1 MIIVLNAELK
11 WTNRGDK
18 NMMEYGVMFDL
29 DVATEIKV
37 KENGQTMYLDEWL
50 DKEINKR
57 IKAKSLEW
65 NWLKTMVCIHSG
77 LIVGLLSLILM
88 TRGGQ

>member
-1 MIIVLNAELK
+1 MNFKTVITI
-11 WTNRGDK
+11 D
-18 NMMEYGVMFDL
+18 FDSIEAL
-29 DVATEIKV
+29 KV
-37 KENGQTMYLDEWL
+37 KENNQTIYFDEWL
-50 DKEINKR
+50 DKEIDKR

-65 NWLKTMVCIHSG
+65 NWLKTMICIHSG

>member
-1 MIIVLNAELK
+1 MNFKTVITI
-11 WTNRGDK
+11 D
-18 NMMEYGVMFDL
+18 FDSIEAL
-29 DVATEIKV
+29 KV
-37 KENGQTMYLDEWL
+37 KENNQTIYFDEWL

-65 NWLKTMVCIHSG
+65 NWLKTMICIHSG

>member
-1 MIIVLNAELK
+1 MALK
-11 WTNRGDK
+11 GMKT
-18 NMMEYGVMFDL
+18 VMTIDFDSIE
-29 DVATEIKV
+29 AIKV
-37 KENGQTMYLDEWL
+37 KEDNKTIYFDEWL

-65 NWLKTMVCIHSG
+65 NWLKTMVCVHSG

>member
-1 MIIVLNAELK
+1 MNFKRVITI
-11 WTNRGDK
+11 D
-18 NMMEYGVMFDL
+18 FDSIEAL
-29 DVATEIKV
+29 KV
-37 KENGQTMYLDEWL
+37 KENNQTIYFDKWL
-50 DKEINKR
+50 DKESDKR
-57 IKAKSLEW
+57 IKAKSPEW

>member
-1 MIIVLNAELK
+1 MMQYGII
-11 WTNRGDK
+11 
-18 NMMEYGVMFDL
+18 FDF

-37 KENGQTMYLDEWL
+37 KENGRTMYLDEWL

-57 IKAKSLEW
+57 LKTKLLEW
-65 NWLKTMVCIHSG
+65 NWVKTMLCVHSG

-88 TRGGQ
+88 TR